1 MNKYN
6 NSCGGVGIATVVQI
20 VFIIL
25 KLVGVID
32 WPWGIVL
39 IPLWIELGLTAFV
52 LLLWWAA
59 VAFKKRRKK

>member
-6 NSCGGVGIATVVQI
+6 NSGGGVGIATVVQI

-32 WPWGIVL
+32 WSWGIVL